1 MKNKYKWL
9 EILLFL
15 PPIIFLVSVNLI
27 VDVSQYFHPEIS
39 EKIADSILKGQP
51 IRVIGNNG
59 NERKIKQ
66 ILIEKMNK
74 EIDTIAVGPSLVM
87 YIGSE
92 AVKSNGFLNLGVS
105 GANHYDVM
113 ATFGLL
119 KYNEISYKKVII
131 SIDFPIFSNTLYVK
145 NSKRHNDLMPFTNY
159 MINSLEG
166 QIIDFKPSM
175 NYSFKLNDNPAF
187 SLSYFH
193 DCLKFLINQKNLK
206 RLEEVTN
213 KTKEQYYTPEASIFP
228 PEIKDKASEEDVII
242 AAKKIKTNISQFHDI
257 FNGNIDSECQK
268 QFLQLIYYLQ
278 KQNIEIVF
286 WYHPF
291 PPAIWDNTDWNKY
304 PALKELDTWSR
315 NLAKEKNI
323 TTVGSY
329 NPHELELLNTDFM
342 DARHLKRSSITQHF
356 KF

>member
-187 SLSYFH
+187 S
-193 DCLKFLINQKNLK
+193 
-206 RLEEVTN
+206 RL
-213 KTKEQYYTPEASIFP
+213 
-228 PEIKDKASEEDVII
+228 
-242 AAKKIKTNISQFHDI
+242 
-257 FNGNIDSECQK
+257 
-268 QFLQLIYYLQ
+268 
-278 KQNIEIVF
+278 
-286 WYHPF
+286 
-291 PPAIWDNTDWNKY
+291 
-304 PALKELDTWSR
+304 
-315 NLAKEKNI
+315 
-323 TTVGSY
+323 
-329 NPHELELLNTDFM
+329 
-342 DARHLKRSSITQHF
+342 
-356 KF
+356 